1 MTAALTPEQQLA
13 GVAAE
18 AAGATPKAPVI
29 PPDEAELVARVSE
42 AAEHLEGDQS
52 AEYLAT
58 LTADDL
64 VDLVEL
70 AFSLIALKRGEH
82 WALAHEEGVRIGK
95 WARKAIERHGL
106 AWVGKWLPDLMVS
119 ALLAY
124 AILKRVERDKELAE
138 QGKREAIQDL
148 GAEAD
153 RRLKE
158 DA

>member
-1 MTAALTPEQQLA
+1 MTATLTPEQQLA
-13 GVAAE
+13 GVTLE
-18 AAGATPKAPVI
+18 ATGATPPAPVI
-29 PPDEAELVARVSE
+29 PPEEAELVQRVSE

-70 AFSLIALKRGEH
+70 AFSLVALKRGEH
-82 WALAHEEGVRIGK
+82 WQLAHEEGVRIGK

-106 AWVGKWLPDLMVS
+106 GWVGKWLPDVMVS

-124 AILKRVERDKELAE
+124 QILKRVERDKELA
-138 QGKREAIQDL
+138 
-148 GAEAD
+148 AEANKPPETPALAKGD
-153 RRLKE
+153 T
-158 DA
+158 